1 MSQAVIVDQRIID
14 GQPVRA
20 VAYLEPE
27 ESWDSGFMLFAGE
40 PNEQHETAL
49 VCLHCIIDEH
59 PELGRG
65 LELAHEHGEA
75 IRNGS
80 IWTAS
85 MSVGPRRTG

>member
-1 MSQAVIVDQRIID
+1 MKSVIVDQRILD

-20 VAYLEPE
+20 VSYLEPE

-49 VCLHCIIDEH
+49 VCLHCLLDEH

-65 LELAHEHGEA
+65 LELAHELGEA
-75 IRNGS
+75 NYDGNTWIAGDR
-80 IWTAS
+80 
-85 MSVGPRRTG
+85 